1 VSIPNDYEALVE
13 KGDLLVNRIET
24 CATTIDALLQS
35 LYEKD
40 SPVHFRTVHDIISA
54 MHEVQ
59 VKLERKLLIVRAKK
73 RLAARSLSRKPSDF
87 H

>member
-1 VSIPNDYEALVE
+1 MSIPSDYEALVE
-13 KGDLLVNRIET
+13 KEDFLVNRIET
-24 CATTIDALLQS
+24 CATTIDAVLQS

-40 SPVHFRTVHDIISA
+40 SPVHFQTVRDIISA

-59 VKLERKLLIVRAKK
+59 VKLERKLLIVRVEK